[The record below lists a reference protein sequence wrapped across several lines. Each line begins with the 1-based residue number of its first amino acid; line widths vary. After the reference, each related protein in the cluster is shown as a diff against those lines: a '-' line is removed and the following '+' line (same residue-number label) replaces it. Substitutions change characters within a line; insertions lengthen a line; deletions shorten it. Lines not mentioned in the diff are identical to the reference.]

1 MRLKIHVDLD
11 YETEGLHAALLAI
24 EAAELPDQHVVKSA
38 LDIQDPVSVVRVP
51 ADEGL
56 GVRDWVQIRDRLT
69 ATYSAEVEIDR
80 PVVDLPSLSQVPVH
94 ELPGEVV
101 KFLMPSRYCQSDMF
115 EDFVS
120 SEFGSLT
127 GGALVAVMRDWIE
140 EKIEY
145 VRGASDEKT
154 TVVDTFVKRQGIC
167 RDYAHLMTT
176 FARAAQI
183 PARCVSVYA
192 PDVEPPDF
200 HAVAEVYL
208 EGGWRL
214 VDATGMAAPDTIV
227 RIGAGADAANI
238 PFLILYGPNELK
250 DQKVSVKRA

>member
-1 MRLKIHVDLD
+1 M
-11 YETEGLHAALLAI
+11 
-24 EAAELPDQHVVKSA
+24 
-38 LDIQDPVSVVRVP
+38 
-51 ADEGL
+51 
-56 GVRDWVQIRDRLT
+56 
-69 ATYSAEVEIDR
+69 
-80 PVVDLPSLSQVPVH
+80 VDLPSLAQVPVH

-127 GGALVAVMRDWIE
+127 GGALVSVMRDWIE
-140 EKIEY
+140 QNIEY
-145 VRGASDEKT
+145 VRGSSDEKT

-238 PFLILYGPNELK
+238 SFLILYGPNEMK
-250 DQKVSVKRA
+250 NQKVSVKRA